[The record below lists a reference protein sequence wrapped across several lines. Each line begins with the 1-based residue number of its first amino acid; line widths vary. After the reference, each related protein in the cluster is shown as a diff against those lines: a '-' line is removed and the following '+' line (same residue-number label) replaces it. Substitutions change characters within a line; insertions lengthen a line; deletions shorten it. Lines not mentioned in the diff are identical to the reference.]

1 MKQRRLVVISLDSL
15 GFADLNEQR
24 DLTPNL
30 NRLIAQG
37 TWVKKVRGIFPTLTN
52 YYWAVSSRSWYC

>member
-37 TWVKKVRGIFPTLTN
+37 TWVKKVRGILPTLT
-52 YYWAVSSRSWYC
+52 YPLHT